1 MEKIVLSGN
10 YFCAANRRFVAV
22 GVNWVPSRQ
31 AMQWPYEWDPASIE
45 ADFSAMAQLG
55 INFIR
60 FDLVWGWFETRPGQ
74 YNEAAFR
81 QFDYLV
87 GLAHKYNIYLNPA
100 FFIGGEV
107 GDAYWDVP
115 WRNGR
120 HPHSDPEML
129 HLEANHVA
137 EFGRRYKAEAAILAW
152 DLTDEP
158 PFWIVGDSTTDPM
171 ASNWTRL
178 LCHSLRAED
187 PEHLIVCG
195 NAAQEIGRGPFRID
209 NIKTWVDFS
218 SVHPYPIYEPF
229 LYNEPLLSTRL
240 TYAAAFETK
249 LTQGAGKPVLMQEF
263 GATSSMYS
271 PERQGK
277 YYRTMM
283 YSALGAG
290 SQGFIAWCATD
301 AHPTIQFDRAPYK
314 RDPHETQFG
323 ITDFERKP
331 RPNGLEM
338 LSIRQVMDQLDLAGV
353 EPAKEEA
360 AILVPHEWA
369 YGSDYTQYNFP
380 ADTAYQYSPG
390 NILNEHTDQEANARI
405 QQAWLSAYI
414 LCRQA
419 GLLAG
424 FPRELDKEWQGRKLV
439 LTPSPLT
446 NTGGY
451 QLYVPFWQHVL
462 PWVAGGGSLYASL
475 SAMSALSLPFVVDL
489 FGVSLEDRLPWRG
502 EITLEF
508 TRPFAG
514 ISKGEKFTFQAR
526 EGLLYTGARLQIEG
540 AQVLAID
547 QDGNPA
553 FVTFETG
560 QGRTALCAYP
570 IEMMLGVTPNA
581 LEEETNYWKIYRAL
595 KTWAGVRSPYTVTA
609 PQVEVG
615 LLSSSQR
622 DYVVL
627 VNHSASPKEGRVAV
641 TGNARKILKVEH
653 LTPAGRKAI
662 SPQATGFEYHLEG
675 FSGTV
680 FEVIK

>member
-1 MEKIVLSGN
+1 MERVTLSGN

-45 ADFSAMAQLG
+45 ADFVAMAGLG

-60 FDLVWGWFETRPGQ
+60 FDLVWGWFEPRPGQ
-74 YNEAAFR
+74 YNQAAFQ
-81 QFDYLV
+81 QFETLIS
-87 GLAHKYNIYLNPA
+87 LANQYNIYLNPA

-129 HLEANHVA
+129 HLQANHIA
-137 EFGRRYKAEAAILAW
+137 EFGRRYRAENAIIAW

-158 PFWIVGDSTTDPM
+158 PFWIVGDSTSDPM

-187 PEHLIVCG
+187 PDHLIVCG
-195 NAAQEIGRGPFRID
+195 TAAQEISRGPFRID

-218 SVHPYPIYEPF
+218 SVHPYPIYESM

-240 TYAAAFETK
+240 TYAAAYETK
-249 LTQGAGKPVLMQEF
+249 LSQGAGKPVLMQEF
-263 GATSSMYS
+263 GATSSMFS

-301 AHPTIQFDRAPYK
+301 AHPEIQFDRAPYK

-338 LSIRQVMDQLDLAGV
+338 LAIRGVMDQLDLAGI
-353 EPAKEEA
+353 EPAQEEA

-369 YGSDYTQYNFP
+369 NGSDYTQYNFP
-380 ADTAYQYSPG
+380 ADSFYQYSPG
-390 NILNEHTDQEANARI
+390 NILNEHNNADANARI
-405 QQAWLSAYI
+405 QQAWLTAYI

-424 FPRELDKEWQGRKLV
+424 FPRELEEWQNRKLI

-451 QLYVPFWQHVL
+451 QLYVPFWQHIL
-462 PWVAGGGSLYASL
+462 PWVKAGGSLYASI
-475 SAMSALSLPFVVDL
+475 SAMSALSIPFVGQL
-489 FGVSLEDRLPWRG
+489 FGVSLEDRLPWRP
-502 EITLEF
+502 EITIEF
-508 TRPFAG
+508 THAFAG
-514 ISKGEKFTFQAR
+514 IPKGEKFTFQAQP
-526 EGLLYTGARLQIEG
+526 GLLYTGARLQVEG
-540 AQVLAID
+540 ARVIAID

-581 LEEETNYWKIYRAL
+581 LEEDTHYWKLYRAL
-595 KTWAGVRSPYTVTA
+595 KTWAGVRSPYAVTA

-615 LLSSSQR
+615 LLSGSQR

-627 VNHSASPKEGRVAV
+627 VNHSASTKEGRVAV
-641 TGNARKILKVEH
+641 TGSALKVEQ
-653 LTPAGRKAI
+653 LTPDGRK
-662 SPQATGFEYHLEG
+662 SVSLQATGWEYHLEG